1 VNGLHWVLNVGFNEN
16 ASRVRERTAVRN
28 LALLRKIVLNYTR
41 THTTLSVSLKGS
53 RKSAA

>member
-1 VNGLHWVLNVGFNEN
+1 MNGLHWVLNVGFNEN